1 LGYRSDDSTNADIS
15 QLSSLAQDLPDRYI
29 PEVSSLFTPS
39 ATTNSMNRITRSAAA
54 LLVPLIVST
63 CTVESHEPDGA
74 GEAAQGGTA
83 SIDASDMLGYLELKI
98 DIADDKFMQL
108 AEAIPEE
115 MYDWAPM
122 EGVRTF
128 RQIFIHIAADNWYGG
143 ALMDIPTPDDISV
156 SSDGASTRPY
166 QEQYLSKEET
176 LLHLRRSFDY
186 FADALDAT
194 RNDLEK
200 EAILTSLQ
208 LTYGDLWVRLVTHMH
223 EHLGQTIAY
232 ARANEIVPPWSR

>member
-1 LGYRSDDSTNADIS
+1 M
-15 QLSSLAQDLPDRYI
+15 
-29 PEVSSLFTPS
+29 
-39 ATTNSMNRITRSAAA
+39 TNSMNRITRSAA
-54 LLVPLIVST
+54 LLMFPLLIAS
-63 CTVESHEPDGA
+63 CAVESHDDDG
-74 GEAAQGGTA
+74 GETEHADDMGTA

-115 MYDWAPM
+115 LYDWAPM

-156 SSDGASTRPY
+156 SSDGASTGPY
-166 QEQYLSKEET
+166 QEQHLSKAET
-176 LLHLRRSFDY
+176 LVHLRRSFDY
-186 FADALDAT
+186 FADVLDAT
-194 RNDLEK
+194 RNDLDTPGLLGARE
-200 EAILTSLQ
+200 

-232 ARANEIVPPWSR
+232 TRANEIVPPWSQGG